1 MNNKKYASLGIVT
14 KLFLIILAIP
24 VGFMLGL
31 IDVAMTKKW

>member
-1 MNNKKYASLGIVT
+1 MNNKKYASLGTVT

-24 VGFMLGL
+24 VGLILGL